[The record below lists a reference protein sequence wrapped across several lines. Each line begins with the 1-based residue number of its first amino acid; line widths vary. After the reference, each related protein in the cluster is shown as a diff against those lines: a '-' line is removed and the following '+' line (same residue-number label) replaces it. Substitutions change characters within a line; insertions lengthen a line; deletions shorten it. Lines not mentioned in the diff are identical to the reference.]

1 MDAQPV
7 YQTLPGI
14 LRRAR
19 MGKNNPMLLEILL
32 IAVAAVA
39 IWAIYHFVPTRERQA
54 TVPSENTQAIRGLQ
68 SSQLRLIDQVN
79 ALQEAVSSGQGE
91 TSAIV
96 GRSDRPEREARS
108 FTTFGR

>member
-1 MDAQPV
+1 
-7 YQTLPGI
+7 
-14 LRRAR
+14 

-91 TSAIV
+91 IQRLSGEVTALNAKLEALQLSVANAQQTPPEPFRRR
-96 GRSDRPEREARS
+96 RSRR
-108 FTTFGR
+108 